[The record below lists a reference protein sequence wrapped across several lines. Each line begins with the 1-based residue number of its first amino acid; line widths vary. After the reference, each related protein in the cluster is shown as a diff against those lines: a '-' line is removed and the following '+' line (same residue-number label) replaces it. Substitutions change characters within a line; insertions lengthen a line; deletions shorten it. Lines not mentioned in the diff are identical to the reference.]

1 MQYYTKSLRDLREN
15 HGFTQKKIS
24 EVLGTTQ
31 TMYAR
36 YERGLTEL
44 PVRHLITLCQFY
56 RVSSD
61 TILGLDFSETI
72 SSQP

>member
-1 MQYYTKSLRDLREN
+1 MQYYTKFLRDLREN
-15 HGFTQKKIS
+15 HGFTQKKIAA
-24 EVLGTTQ
+24 VLGTTQ

-56 RVSSD
+56 HVSSD
-61 TILGLDFSETI
+61 FVLGLDLGDEKG
-72 SSQP
+72 